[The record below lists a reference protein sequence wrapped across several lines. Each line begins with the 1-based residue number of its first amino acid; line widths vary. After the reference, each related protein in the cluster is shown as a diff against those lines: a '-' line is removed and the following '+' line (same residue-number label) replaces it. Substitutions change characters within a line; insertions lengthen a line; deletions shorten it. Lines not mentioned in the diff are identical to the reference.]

1 MSFLGDL
8 KRRNVIRIAAGYI
21 VAAWLVVPGAV
32 NGQAARP
39 IFPVKS
45 ITGRRGKMEE
55 LAPSFLLAI
64 GAGVLVTLVTSKRCE
79 LTPGIGIEGQAL
91 KKYNRL
97 NEQ

>member
-1 MSFLGDL
+1 MRPRNPVHPIMS
-8 KRRNVIRIAAGYI
+8 RRVSRIG
-21 VAAWLVVPGAV
+21 VG
-32 NGQAARP
+32 ARP

-97 NEQ
+97 NEE

>member
-1 MSFLGDL
+1 MFTGF
-8 KRRNVIRIAAGYI
+8 AC
-21 VAAWLVVPGAV
+21 VPLFKFAV
-32 NGQAARP
+32 PLIPQWGP
-39 IFPVKS
+39 HLS
-45 ITGRRGKMEE
+45 KMEE

-97 NEQ
+97 NRK